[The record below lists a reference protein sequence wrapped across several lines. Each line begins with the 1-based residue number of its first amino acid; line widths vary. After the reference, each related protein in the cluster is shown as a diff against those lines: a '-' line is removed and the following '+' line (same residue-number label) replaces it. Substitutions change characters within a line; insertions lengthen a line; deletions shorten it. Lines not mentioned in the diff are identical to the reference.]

1 MMEVKRLAKS
11 HSAEHWQS
19 ADVILMARK
28 CPHGSPDALSLVGIL
43 DGDVCCPLSVTVTE
57 QSICRREA
65 SDSPQVQ
72 RCQP

>member
-43 DGDVCCPLSVTVTE
+43 DGMCAAHF
-57 QSICRREA
+57 QSL
-65 SDSPQVQ
+65 
-72 RCQP
+72 